1 MEKAYKLLALQENIS
16 NKQAKELIDA
26 GLVSAKGEKIVFAR
40 AQISEKTNFKI
51 LKIANPSVIFEDE
64 NVLAINKPAF
74 LTSEKIA
81 QQYARKR
88 ENISLLNR
96 LDKDS
101 SGVLLLAKNALFKE
115 RAIAEYRQKKVQ
127 KIYFAI
133 VNGLFVEPLRIE
145 LPLSTTKTASG
156 AFSKV
161 DLKNGKEAIT
171 LVEPFMC
178 EGKKSLVK
186 ISIQTGRTHQIRV
199 HLAHFGF
206 GILGEGKYAKSK
218 AKRIY
223 LHAYQTKLE
232 NSDEP
237 PFSYDFRAAL
247 SRDFGEFFDL
257 PKELL

>member
-51 LKIANPSVIFEDE
+51 LKIASAGVIFEDE

-115 RAIAEYRQKKVQ
+115 RAIAEYRQ
-127 KIYFAI
+127 F
-133 VNGLFVEPLRIE
+133 NP
-145 LPLSTTKTASG
+145 
-156 AFSKV
+156 
-161 DLKNGKEAIT
+161 
-171 LVEPFMC
+171 
-178 EGKKSLVK
+178 
-186 ISIQTGRTHQIRV
+186 
-199 HLAHFGF
+199 
-206 GILGEGKYAKSK
+206 
-218 AKRIY
+218 
-223 LHAYQTKLE
+223 
-232 NSDEP
+232 
-237 PFSYDFRAAL
+237 
-247 SRDFGEFFDL
+247 
-257 PKELL
+257 